1 MCGIVGEYYFKNKSS
16 DHNHNIELL
25 VDKVK
30 SRGPDYSGFSV
41 LENICLGHSRL
52 SIIDLSNASNQPF
65 EDYESNLS
73 MVYNGCIY
81 NYIDLRNKLIKKG
94 HFFRT
99 SGDTEVVLKSYLE
112 WGEECVKFFEGDFA
126 IAIWDNSRK
135 RLFLFRDRFGV
146 KPLYFTNSRNFFRF
160 GSTLQSI
167 IVKNDI
173 DLSLDEKSLHMHFSL
188 HAVVPAPD
196 TLFKNIKKVP
206 PGYYL
211 TIDENKKISIIQYW
225 KLESPDQKKIIT
237 NENEAT
243 ETIEYLLKESIEKRL
258 AASDIDV
265 GVLLSG
271 GLDSSMI
278 VALAKQKFPNL
289 KTYSIGFED
298 DKEEKGN
305 EFIYSDQVV
314 KKYKTDHKKFIIDNS
329 LVLSKLPKAFEA
341 MSEPMVAQDAVAFY
355 MLSELV
361 RKDVKVILSGQG
373 ADEGFAGYFWYNKIN
388 LEKNDYANFLK
399 HYIDRSEVELSEFL
413 NIKFSSNFT
422 NLMIKNKFRDIN
434 AETLLG
440 NVLNFDITTL
450 VVDDPVKRVD
460 NMTMAWGLEA
470 RVPFLDHKLIEAS
483 VKIDPNIHLKRN
495 GKNIL
500 KIISDKLLPKDVIT
514 RKKGY
519 FPMPALKFIRGE
531 YYDFVYDI
539 LNSSKCYNR
548 NLYNKDY
555 IKKLLE
561 KPNNH
566 KTAIEGNKLW
576 HAAATELW
584 FQVNLD

>member
-1 MCGIVGEYYFKNKSS
+1 MCGIVGEYYFKNKCI
-16 DHNHNIELL
+16 DYDHNIELL
-25 VDKVK
+25 IDKIK
-30 SRGPDYSGFSV
+30 SRGPDFSGFSV

-65 EDYESNLS
+65 EDNSANLS

-81 NYIDLRNKLIKKG
+81 NFIELRNKLINKG
-94 HFFRT
+94 HVFKT
-99 SGDTEVVLKSYLE
+99 SGDTEVVLNSYKE
-112 WGEECVKFFEGDFA
+112 WGEGCLKYLDGDFA
-126 IAIWDNSRK
+126 IAIWDARRK
-135 RLFLFRDRFGV
+135 RLFLARDRFGV
-146 KPLYFTNSRNFFRF
+146 KPLYYVNSKNFFRF

-167 IVKNDI
+167 IAKKDI
-173 DLSLDEKSLHMHFSL
+173 SLDLNNKSLHLHFSL

-196 TLFKNIKKVP
+196 TIFKNIKKVP
-206 PGYYL
+206 PGHYL
-211 TIDENKKISIIQYW
+211 IIDQEKNLSTFNYW
-225 KLESPDQKKIIT
+225 NLESPKSRDIIGD
-237 NENEAT
+237 EYEAT
-243 ETIEYLLKESIEKRL
+243 EKIESLLKASIEKRL
-258 AASDIDV
+258 EASDIDV

-271 GLDSSMI
+271 GLDSSII
-278 VALAKQKFPNL
+278 VGLAKEKFPNL

-305 EFIYSDQVV
+305 EFYYSDQVV
-314 KKYKTDHKKFIIDNS
+314 KKFNTDHKKFVIKNS
-329 LVLSKLPKAFEA
+329 LALDKLPSAFSF
-341 MSEPMVAQDAVAFY
+341 MSEPMVGQDAVAFF

-361 RKDVKVILSGQG
+361 KKEVKVVLSGQG
-373 ADEGFAGYFWYNKIN
+373 ADEGFAGYFWYQKIN
-388 LEKNDYANFLK
+388 SEKNYYKNFLK
-399 HYIDRSEVELSEFL
+399 HYVDRSDEELKEFL
-413 NIKFSSNFT
+413 NLEFKDNYTALLVKDKFNS
-422 NLMIKNKFRDIN
+422 IN
-434 AETLLG
+434 SKTLLG

-470 RVPFLDHKLIEAS
+470 RVPFLDHKLIELS
-483 VKIDPNIHLKRN
+483 IKIDPGVHLKRN

-500 KIISDKLLPKDVIT
+500 KVIADKLLPKEVIT

-519 FPMPALKFIRGE
+519 FPMPALKYIRGD

-548 NLYNKDY
+548 NLYNKEY
-555 IKKLLE
+555 INKLLE
-561 KPNNH
+561 KPNDH

-584 FQVNLD
+584 FQVNID

>member
-1 MCGIVGEYYFKNKSS
+1 MCGIVGEYFFKNKC
-16 DHNHNIELL
+16 DDHNIELML
-25 VDKVK
+25 DKIK
-30 SRGPDYSGFSV
+30 SRGPDYSGF
-41 LENICLGHSRL
+41 EIKDHICLGHSRL

-65 EDYESNLS
+65 EDQEEKLS

-81 NYIDLRNKLIKKG
+81 NYVELRNKLIKKG
-94 HFFRT
+94 RSFKT
-99 SGDTEVVLKSYLE
+99 TGDTEVVLKSYIE
-112 WGEECVKFFEGDFA
+112 WGQECLKMFEGDFA
-126 IAIWDNSRK
+126 LAIWDMKKR
-135 RLFLFRDRFGV
+135 RLFLARDRFGV
-146 KPLYFTNSRNFFRF
+146 KPLYFSNSKNFFRF

-167 IVKNDI
+167 IAKKDI
-173 DLSLDEKSLHMHFSL
+173 SLDLDPKSLHMHFSL

-196 TLFKNIKKVP
+196 TIFENIKKVP
-206 PGYYL
+206 PGHYL
-211 TIDENKKISIIQYW
+211 IINEDKKIIIEKYW
-225 KLESPDQKKIIT
+225 KLDSINKNNIIKD
-237 NENEAT
+237 ENEA
-243 ETIEYLLKESIEKRL
+243 IDLIRDLLLKSIEKRL
-258 AASDIDV
+258 SASDVDV

-271 GLDSSMI
+271 GLDSSLI
-278 VALAKQKFPNL
+278 VALAKDKFPKL

-298 DKEEKGN
+298 DKEEKGS
-305 EFIYSDQVV
+305 EFFYSDQVV
-314 KKYKTDHKKFIIDNS
+314 KKFKTNHKKYIINNNS
-329 LVLSKLPKAFEA
+329 VLSRLPETFKS

-361 RKDVKVILSGQG
+361 SKDVKVILSGQG
-373 ADEGFAGYFWYNKIN
+373 ADEGFAGYFWYQKMHRE
-388 LEKNDYANFLK
+388 LNDYNNFSK
-399 HYIDRSEVELSEFL
+399 HYIDRGDKEIKEFL
-413 NIKFSSNFT
+413 NMKFSEDYTSS
-422 NLMIKNKFRDIN
+422 MIKEGFKTIN
-434 AETLLG
+434 AETLIG

-470 RVPFLDHKLIEAS
+470 RVPFLDHELIEAS
-483 VKIDPNIHLKRN
+483 LRIDPNLHLKRN

-500 KIISDKLLPKDVIT
+500 KVIADDFLPEDIIF

-539 LNSSKCYNR
+539 LNSNECYNR

-555 IKKLLE
+555 IKKLLK
-561 KPNNH
+561 KPNNY

-584 FQVNLD
+584 FQQNIV